1 MNATNC
7 RCVINSPDLI
17 KAILSL
23 NQKTRN
29 SYCST
34 TNDSISTNTTMK
46 SNQYS
51 MTLSSTTLSN
61 MKNMNKNNSQNSTS
75 SFTDIS
81 TKQLEQQTNN
91 KLDEES
97 NQFAYNQAAL
107 ETLTQQISR

>member
-1 MNATNC
+1 
-7 RCVINSPDLI
+7 
-17 KAILSL
+17 
-23 NQKTRN
+23 
-29 SYCST
+29 
-34 TNDSISTNTTMK
+34 
-46 SNQYS
+46 
-51 MTLSSTTLSN
+51 
-61 MKNMNKNNSQNSTS
+61 MNKNNSQNSTS